1 MKFMLLVAASMILS
15 PLVAVPA
22 RGDDAE
28 AVKALIERW
37 YAELRKNRMG
47 GQSRYWT
54 LLAPGSI
61 VEPSRRC
68 YDPNKP
74 QPRVLKLGE
83 TAFYGFLAIR
93 AQKFAHEIESM
104 QVDRTLARIQVW
116 ERGWIYAGAT
126 KTTYENAAGGT
137 FILVKKEGEDWK
149 ILVYESR
156 SSAVRAQDRD
166 GPMPDLTPE
175 NGLPVIE

>member
-1 MKFMLLVAASMILS
+1 MKFMLLVAASMIMS
-15 PLVAVPA
+15 VAGPA
-22 RGDDAE
+22 QGDDAE
-28 AVKALIERW
+28 AAKALIERW

-83 TAFYGFLAIR
+83 TALYAFLAIR

-104 QVDRTLARIQVW
+104 QVERTLARIQVW

-137 FILVKKEGEDWK
+137 FILVKKDGEDWK

-156 SSAVRAQDRD
+156 SSAVRTKDRD
-166 GPMPDLTPE
+166 GPIPDLTPE